1 MFACVEER
9 PNRHFERNIDIAR
22 VIIRLKKRKGV
33 NRQAMYVI
41 EELLALLLC
50 FIAVTALGAL
60 CTLVGIN
67 FQLVALIFAAYAVF
81 SSR

>member
-1 MFACVEER
+1 
-9 PNRHFERNIDIAR
+9 
-22 VIIRLKKRKGV
+22 
-33 NRQAMYVI
+33 MYVI

-50 FIAVTALGAL
+50 FIAVTALAAL